1 MVCRQQGS
9 FVKSNRSNGLTANA
23 LITLLNTAIMP
34 YVKIEVTREGVTRE
48 QKQTLIAGVTQLITN
63 VLDKDPHLTHVVIQE
78 VELDDW
84 GYAGEQ
90 VSVLREKGITA
101 KRNQ

>member
-1 MVCRQQGS
+1 
-9 FVKSNRSNGLTANA
+9 
-23 LITLLNTAIMP
+23 MP

-48 QKQTLIAGVTQLITN
+48 QKQALIKGVTSLMTD
-63 VLDKDPHLTHVVIQE
+63 VLNKDPQLTHVVIQE
-78 VELDDW
+78 VDLDDW

-101 KRNQ
+101 DRK